1 MGSWAHLRHQCVVLL
16 LAEGLLCVVI
26 GIWLGADAF
35 IGVVAATGVALA
47 FFLLVSHSRRK
58 EILHLSAEID
68 EVLHGSRQVKFSH
81 CKEGDVAILEN
92 ELSKM
97 VARLSHTQ
105 KLVTQEKNALADALA
120 DISHQI
126 RTPLTSIGLMLP
138 LIERAQDEGERK
150 RLVRELETMLDR
162 VFWLVSTLLK
172 LAKVDAGAMPI
183 EHKTVRVTDML
194 ERALVPLTI
203 NLDLHDITLHTNL
216 DEQAQFEG
224 DELWSAEAVENIVKN
239 CIEHTPDGGS
249 IALEA
254 TSDALATRIV
264 IEDSGLGIAPEDLP
278 HIFDRFYRGNSTD
291 EQREFHNP
299 QGFGVGLALAHALI
313 GAQGA
318 SLQASNGKHGARFEI
333 VYPKFVV

>member
-1 MGSWAHLRHQCVVLL
+1 MGSSVHLARQCTALL
-16 LAEGLLCVVI
+16 LAEGALCVLL
-26 GIWLGADAF
+26 GIWLSTEALV
-35 IGVVAATGVALA
+35 GVVAATGIALV
-47 FFLLVSHSRRK
+47 FFLLVSYSRHK

-105 KLVTQEKNALADALA
+105 MLVTQEKNALADALA

-138 LIERAQDEGERK
+138 LIERAQEEGERK

-183 EHKTVRVTDML
+183 EHKTVSVTDML
-194 ERALVPLTI
+194 ERALAPLTI
-203 NLDLHDITLHTNL
+203 NLDLHDITLHTNF
-216 DEQAQFEG
+216 DDQAHFEG
-224 DELWSAEAVENIVKN
+224 DELWSAEAVENIIKN

-249 IALEA
+249 IMLRASA
-254 TSDALATRIV
+254 DALATRIV
-264 IEDSGLGIAPEDLP
+264 IEDSGSGIAPEDLP
-278 HIFDRFYRGNSTD
+278 HIFDRFYRGNSA
-291 EQREFHNP
+291 EERREFHNP

-318 SLQASNGKHGARFEI
+318 SLQARNGKRGARFEI